1 MEERS
6 FGQTGLTV
14 SMLGMGC
21 SRLGSVVSPEAS
33 RDAEATVERALAL
46 GITFFDVADV
56 YGRGRAETI
65 LGRVLRR
72 SRADAVI
79 ATKCGLLR
87 TPATVLNALRSSPAG
102 TAAGLVTERRG
113 HREYSPAYVERA
125 VEASLR
131 RLGLDHIHVLL
142 LHSPPQSV
150 LKDASFMEA
159 FSRLKAAGKV
169 RACGV
174 SVRSGSDGVGDALAA
189 IEISG
194 LDCLEL
200 ELNACATDVV
210 GTALPA
216 ASERGL
222 AVIARQPFAS
232 GALLRHRPGKL
243 AEVVA
248 TCLQFALGA
257 PGVSVVIAGMTRP
270 EHVTANIEA
279 ATAAPVAGSAL
290 DELRAALC

>member
-1 MEERS
+1 MELRA

-14 SMLGMGC
+14 SILGMGC
-21 SRLGSVVSPEAS
+21 GRLGSAVSHDAR

-46 GITFFDVADV
+46 GITFFDTADV

-72 SRADAVI
+72 SRTDVVI

-87 TPATVLNALRSSPAG
+87 TPATMLNAFRSSPAG
-102 TAAGLVTERRG
+102 TAVGLLKERRG

-131 RLGLDHIHVLL
+131 RLGLDYIEVVL
-142 LHSPPQSV
+142 LHSPPRSV
-150 LKDASFMEA
+150 LRDATFMEA
-159 FSRLKAAGKV
+159 FWRLKAAGKIG
-169 RACGV
+169 ACGV
-174 SVRSGSDGVGDALAA
+174 SVRGGTDGVGDTLAA

-200 ELNACATDVV
+200 ELNVCATDAI
-210 GTALPA
+210 GKALPA

-222 AVIARQPFAS
+222 AVIARQPFGS
-232 GALLRHRPGKL
+232 GALLRHESGKL
-243 AEVVA
+243 PGTVA
-248 TCLQFALGA
+248 ACMQFALGA
-257 PGVSVVIAGMTRP
+257 PGVSVVVAGMTRP
-270 EHVTANIEA
+270 EHVSANIVA
-279 ATAAPVAGSAL
+279 AGAPVPEHAL

>member
-1 MEERS
+1 MDRRA
-6 FGQTGLTV
+6 FGQTGLVV

-21 SRLGSVVSPEAS
+21 GRLGSAVSHEAE
-33 RDAEATVERALAL
+33 RDAEATVERALGK
-46 GITFFDVADV
+46 GITFFDTSDV

-72 SRADAVI
+72 SRADVVI

-87 TPATVLNALRSSPAG
+87 TPATAFNALRSSPAR
-102 TAAGLVTERRG
+102 TAVGLLKERRG

-125 VEASLR
+125 VEGSLR
-131 RLGLDHIHVLL
+131 RLGLDHLDVLL
-142 LHSPPQSV
+142 LHSPPRSIV
-150 LKDASFMEA
+150 KDGRFMEA
-159 FSRLKAAGKV
+159 FLRLKEAGKV

-174 SVRSGSDGVGDALAA
+174 SVRGGTEGVGDALAA
-189 IEISG
+189 IESTG

-200 ELNACATDVV
+200 ELNVCATDAIT
-210 GTALPA
+210 TALPA

-232 GALLRHRPGKL
+232 GALLRGASDQSP
-243 AEVVA
+243 EVVA
-248 TCLQFALGA
+248 ACLQFALTA
-257 PGVSVVIAGMTRP
+257 PGVSVVVAGMTRP
-270 EHVTANIEA
+270 DHVGANVEA
-279 ATAAPVAGSAL
+279 AAARFPERIV